1 MGAAFELATAE
12 RAVVAPRVTALR
24 DRLVD
29 TTGAIDG
36 VELTGHPVERLPN
49 SASFVLRDV
58 AGDDVVIALDL
69 ADVACSTGSACTT
82 GSTEPSHV
90 LTAMGFPP
98 SEARGSLRLSLGR
111 TTTDEDIDAV
121 IEALPPIVDRLREG
135 RRRLAVQPS
144 VAEAP
149 G

>member
-12 RAVVAPRVTALR
+12 RPALVPRVTALR

-29 TTGAIDG
+29 AIVAIDG
-36 VELTGHPVERLPN
+36 VELTGHPVERLPS
-49 SASFVLRDV
+49 SASFVLREV

-69 ADVACSTGSACTT
+69 AGVACSTGSACTT

-111 TTTDEDIDAV
+111 TTTELDIDTV
-121 IEALPPIVDRLREG
+121 IAALPPIVERLREG
-135 RRRLAVQPS
+135 RRRLAVQHS
-144 VAEAP
+144 VAEAQA
-149 G
+149 